1 VRHRV
6 STRALKRGCPVLVGR
21 GSGGVAP
28 AARAP
33 AASAPAPRQYRRP
46 VGSAGDARPVPIQRR
61 ARVGTSP
68 GSALRALRLQPAPPA
83 VLSRAPQEL
92 VGGRER
98 LAAESFDHHSDAPRA
113 GCVQHAHA
121 VCLTRARGVSDTH
134 ARARRQAAGGRC
146 ARGGRRRSRCQDAA
160 CRGAARAAAPPMPTA
175 ARSVSRLGG
184 GGAAQRASTL
194 AGQWR
199 GTAGRARERHARRGL
214 GCTRTICGAR
224 WRGEVLPRLWNASG
238 AIASGAIDCAS
249 SAPRR

>member
-1 VRHRV
+1 MRHRV

-134 ARARRQAAGGRC
+134 ARAAAGCGRAMC
-146 ARGGRRRSRCQDAA
+146 SWRSTAIALPGCCMPRRGPRRRPAHADSGTLCLSTWRRGRGPARLHARGAVEGD
-160 CRGAARAAAPPMPTA
+160 RGPSTRAARA
-175 ARSVSRLGG
+175 
-184 GGAAQRASTL
+184 QRAGVHPYDL
-194 AGQWR
+194 RGAVAWR
-199 GTAGRARERHARRGL
+199 GPAAAVE
-214 GCTRTICGAR
+214 C
-224 WRGEVLPRLWNASG
+224 LWSHCLW
-238 AIASGAIDCAS
+238 SH
-249 SAPRR
+249 